1 MPNNKKQKYEVELIW
16 TGKYEELK
24 KGKRRDFERPILPLQ
39 KVETINQPR
48 TGEVEKIT
56 LWGESAQSPEYPE
69 NYPKDWKNILIWG
82 DNKLAMLSLLKGDP
96 ENGIP
101 PMGGKINLIYIDP
114 PFFTGADFSFKVKVG
129 DEQITKEPSILE
141 EKAYRDLWKGGIATY
156 LAYMYERLILMR
168 ELLAE
173 NGSIYVHLD
182 WHVGND
188 FRITKRFY
196 LLD

>member
-24 KGKRRDFERPILPLQ
+24 KGRQRDFERPILPLQ

-56 LWGESAQSPEYPE
+56 LWGESAQAPEYPE

-101 PMGGKINLIYIDP
+101 PMAGKINLIYIDP
-114 PFFTGADFSFKVKVG
+114 PFFTGADFSFKVKIG

-141 EKAYRDLWKGGIATY
+141 EKAYRDLWRGDM
-156 LAYMYERLILMR
+156 LLI
-168 ELLAE
+168 
-173 NGSIYVHLD
+173 
-182 WHVGND
+182 
-188 FRITKRFY
+188 
-196 LLD
+196 